1 MHRLFPIVVLFFLGV
16 PAALAWTWPVRG
28 PVVQAFDFDQAHP
41 YAGGQHRGIAIDAP
55 PGTRVRAPV
64 GGTITFAGTVPASGL
79 SLTIRTD
86 DGLAVTLTTVGGVA
100 VARGDAVTEG
110 DVVGTVGSDPVHLG
124 VRQVSSE
131 QGYLDPLRFMP
142 VADSPNTPASPMT
155 ATAAAP
161 AP

>member
-1 MHRLFPIVVLFFLGV
+1 MRRLVPVVVLFFIAA

-41 YAGGQHRGIAIDAP
+41 YAAGQHRGIAIDAP

-64 GGTITFAGTVPASGL
+64 AGTISFAGTVPASGL
-79 SLTIRTD
+79 SLTIRTEE
-86 DGLAVTLTTVGGVA
+86 GLAVTLTTLGGVG

-124 VRQVSSE
+124 VREASSE
-131 QGYLDPLRFMP
+131 QGYLDPLRFLP
-142 VADSPNTPASPMT
+142 VADAPSPPAAPTPAP
-155 ATAAAP
+155 
-161 AP
+161 